1 MRLKVYYCELL
12 QQILRADGMLKKYIL
27 LCVAFLGLSCQV
39 FAQTNG
45 VITQPVLFDPG
56 IEQHGAFSAE
66 DLRTSPLL
74 RSMFNL
80 SVNDVNSELV
90 RICISPQNDCRVI
103 KRDEKV
109 YLVSTDGRV
118 KFDNVN

>member
-1 MRLKVYYCELL
+1 
-12 QQILRADGMLKKYIL
+12 MLWI
-27 LCVAFLGLSCQV
+27 VSVGVTCQV
-39 FAQTNG
+39 FAQSNG
-45 VITQPVLFDPG
+45 VISQPVLFDPG

-90 RICISPQNDCRVI
+90 RICISPQNECRVI

-109 YLVSTDGRV
+109 YLVSTNGRV